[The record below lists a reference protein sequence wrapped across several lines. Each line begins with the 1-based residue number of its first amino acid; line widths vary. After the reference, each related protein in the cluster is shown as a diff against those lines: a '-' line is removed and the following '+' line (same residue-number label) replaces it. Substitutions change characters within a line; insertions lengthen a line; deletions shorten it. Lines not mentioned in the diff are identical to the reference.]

1 MITDRYN
8 IEIAM
13 SATLNSKVVEEIV
26 RKEVEE
32 QTGRSVQGIQ
42 VNYDGTK
49 FDGYH
54 VTFKSEN
61 TVSSYKSS
69 NEFVEQ
75 RWKQLLKKQP
85 LTKKIHFAIIL
96 AQ

>member
-1 MITDRYN
+1 MIKDRYQ

-13 SATLNSKVVEEIV
+13 SATLNSKVVEEII

-32 QTGRSVQGIQ
+32 QTGRSVHSIH

-54 VTFKSEN
+54 VTFTPEKTTSG
-61 TVSSYKSS
+61 YKSS
-69 NEFVEQ
+69 KEFVEQ
-75 RWKQLLKKQP
+75 KWR
-85 LTKKIHFAIIL
+85 
-96 AQ
+96 

>member
-1 MITDRYN
+1 MIKDRYQ

-13 SATLNSKVVEEIV
+13 SATLNSKVVEEII

-32 QTGRSVQGIQ
+32 QTGRSVHSIQ

-54 VTFKSEN
+54 VTFMSEK
-61 TVSSYKSS
+61 TTSSYKSS
-69 NEFVEQ
+69 KEFVEQ
-75 RWKQLLKKQP
+75 RWK
-85 LTKKIHFAIIL
+85 
-96 AQ
+96 